1 MTVEAKADW
10 ASIKEM
16 EEAGKLTCSP
26 YSND

>member
-1 MTVEAKADW
+1 MTEGAKAEQ

-16 EEAGKLTCSP
+16 GEAGKLTCSP

>member
-1 MTVEAKADW
+1 MTVEAKAEQ

-26 YSND
+26 YTND